1 MVSFFEAAQKCN
13 GPLGRLDASEPH
25 GEAERMFTSPEL
37 QPAAELLGAAK
48 MLGHDLT
55 VDTGDAD
62 GVAHIIRDDL
72 HNVYK
77 GIGFDAAYDL
87 AP

>member
-1 MVSFFEAAQKCN
+1 
-13 GPLGRLDASEPH
+13 
-25 GEAERMFTSPEL
+25 MFTAPEL
-37 QPAAELLGAAK
+37 QPAAELLGSAK

-55 VDTGDAD
+55 VDTVDAD
-62 GVAHIIRDDL
+62 GVAHIICDDL

-77 GIGFDAAYDL
+77 GIGFDAAYNF